1 MVWPA
6 SPVVARAYLDQL
18 GRTNGITAER
28 AGAVTTA
35 LARADRSSGA
45 AAALA
50 TDLEA
55 LATGLEED
63 AEDAVYHDV
72 RRLRSL
78 AETLRGIA
86 TTLR

>member
-1 MVWPA
+1 
-6 SPVVARAYLDQL
+6 VVARAYLDQL
-18 GRTNGITAER
+18 GRPAGIAAER
-28 AGAVTTA
+28 TGAVTDA
-35 LARADRSSGA
+35 LARADRLSAGGSGA
-45 AAALA
+45 AALS

-63 AEDAVYHDV
+63 AEEAVYHDV